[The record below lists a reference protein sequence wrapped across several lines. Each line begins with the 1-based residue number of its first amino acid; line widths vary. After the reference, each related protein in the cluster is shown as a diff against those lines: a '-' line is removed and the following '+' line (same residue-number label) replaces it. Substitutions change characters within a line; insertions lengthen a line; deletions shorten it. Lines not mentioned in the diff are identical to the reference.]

1 MTDSTHLVCQACLAV
16 NRIPTARLADSP
28 KCGKCQEGLFKAKS
42 ITLTSANYQRHLQ
55 RNDVPVLVD
64 FWAPWCGPCKTMG
77 PQFEQAAGQLEP
89 NVRLAKVDTEAEQQ
103 LGAQL
108 NIRSIPTMIIF
119 KGGKEIARQAGA
131 MSATD
136 IIKWTRSHTG

>member
-16 NRIPTARLADSP
+16 NRIPTTRLTDSP
-28 KCGKCQEGLFKAKS
+28 KCGKCQEGLFKAKP

-131 MSATD
+131 MSAAD

>member
-1 MTDSTHLVCQACLAV
+1 
-16 NRIPTARLADSP
+16 
-28 KCGKCQEGLFKAKS
+28 
-42 ITLTSANYQRHLQ
+42 
-55 RNDVPVLVD
+55 
-64 FWAPWCGPCKTMG
+64 MG

-131 MSATD
+131 MSAAD